1 MVNNLPLL
9 IDGEFVES
17 NSKDYL
23 EVTNP
28 LSQEVLC
35 KVPCASKKEINK
47 AVTSAVEAFS
57 LWKETPA
64 PERVRVMMTYQAL
77 LKEHQEE
84 LAEILSKENGKT
96 FEDAKEDVWRGIEVV
111 EQAA

>member
-1 MVNNLPLL
+1 M
-9 IDGEFVES
+9 ES

-57 LWKETPA
+57 SWKESPA
-64 PERVRVMMTYQAL
+64 PGRARVMMNYQAL
-77 LKEHQEE
+77 LKEHHEE
-84 LAEILSKENGKT
+84 LVDILSKEKRKN
-96 FEDAKEDVWRGIEVV
+96 F
-111 EQAA
+111 